1 MAYDEALADRV
12 RAILSD
18 EFGVTEQKMFGGLA
32 FMLRGNMCCG
42 VLGDDLILR
51 LGPERVA
58 AAVEREGLGVMD
70 FTGRPMKAFALA
82 EPPPSPPKPS
92 LAAGWPRRSRSRER
106 SRRSSGPRGR
116 ANRSLNSR
124 P

>member
-1 MAYDEALADRV
+1 VAYDEALADRV

-18 EFGVTEQKMFGGLA
+18 EFGVTEQRMFGGLA

-51 LGPERVA
+51 LGPDRAPEAIERD
-58 AAVEREGLGVMD
+58 GLRVMD

-82 EPPPSPPKPS
+82 DPAAVAADADLRRWVGEAVAFAGS
-92 LAAGWPRRSRSRER
+92 LPEK
-106 SRRSSGPRGR
+106 
-116 ANRSLNSR
+116 
-124 P
+124 

>member
-1 MAYDEALADRV
+1 MAYDEVLADRV

-82 EPPPSPPKPS
+82 DPASV
-92 LAAGWPRRSRSRER
+92 AGDAEL
-106 SRRSSGPRGR
+106 GR
-116 ANRSLNSR
+116 WVAEAVAFAGAL
-124 P
+124 PAK

>member
-12 RAILSD
+12 RVVLSD

-42 VLGDDLILR
+42 IVDEDLMLR
-51 LGPERVA
+51 LGPDRGPEA
-58 AAVEREGLGVMD
+58 ISGDGLDVMD

-82 EPPPSPPKPS
+82 KPAAVADDADLRRWVAEAVAFAGS
-92 LAAGWPRRSRSRER
+92 LPEK
-106 SRRSSGPRGR
+106 
-116 ANRSLNSR
+116 
-124 P
+124 